1 MKTHGDRGADLRSGG
16 KNCRVGPNGPAVSA
30 GFLLPGGVETAA
42 GRAPASWHGSC
53 SSGVSAFPLAHK
65 ATLAA
70 RRMSRQPFGAEDR
83 MSIFGALDTS
93 VSGLQA
99 QSAAFTNISDNIA
112 NAQTTGYKGVNTHF
126 INYLVQSTASSNGP
140 DSVVANPEYTNTVEG
155 TITQSSNPL
164 AMAINGNGYF
174 TVSLPG
180 ASTTVGGKTTQTFNA
195 QQYYTRAGDF
205 KLNASGYLVNGSGA
219 YLDGWSADPTT
230 GTINTSA
237 LAPIQVSQG
246 ASPPVPTS
254 NVTISA
260 TLPTTPTTTP
270 VTTQVD
276 TYDSLG
282 NLQQLDLQFSS
293 PTSTTTA
300 GQPTTTWT
308 LTASSPNDTSGKT
321 FTANVVFNGNG
332 TLNSI
337 TPATGSSATATGGQL
352 QISPTFSGTSQ
363 PITLDFGTPGSTTGL
378 TQYAGTTLNLQG
390 VTQNGSPSGNFSN
403 LSIDTQ
409 GNITANYTNGF
420 SKLVAQVPLASF
432 ASPDAL
438 QNQSGQLETATQ
450 ASGSATVNAVGGS
463 GGSLVTG
470 SIENSNVDIATQFTD
485 LINAQQAYT
494 ANTKVVTAAQQLLQT
509 TVNMVQ

>member
-1 MKTHGDRGADLRSGG
+1 
-16 KNCRVGPNGPAVSA
+16 
-30 GFLLPGGVETAA
+30 
-42 GRAPASWHGSC
+42 
-53 SSGVSAFPLAHK
+53 
-65 ATLAA
+65 
-70 RRMSRQPFGAEDR
+70 

-126 INYLVQSTASSNGP
+126 INYLVQSTATSNGP
-140 DSVVANPEYTNTVEG
+140 DSVVANPDYTNTVEG

-174 TVSLPG
+174 TVSMPAG
-180 ASTTVGGKTTQTFNA
+180 TNTVGGKTTQTFNA

-219 YLDGWSADPTT
+219 YLDGWAANPTT

-293 PTSTTTA
+293 PTSIA
-300 GQPTTTWT
+300 GGQTQWT
-308 LTASSPNDTSGKT
+308 LTASSPNDTSNAGKPT
-321 FTANVVFNGNG
+321 NFTANVVFNSNG
-332 TLNSI
+332 TLSSI

-352 QISPTFSGTSQ
+352 QISPTFNGATQ
-363 PITLDFGTPGSTTGL
+363 NITLDFGSPNSTTGL

-390 VTQNGSPSGNFSN
+390 VTQNGSPSGDFSN

-438 QNQSGQLETATQ
+438 QNQSAQLETASQ
-450 ASGSATVNAVGGS
+450 ASGAATINAVGGS

-494 ANTKVVTAAQQLLQT
+494 ANTKVVTAAQQILQT